1 MNNMEKAVLDI
12 IEKRYKKKYVGGI
25 KITKLGTD
33 WAGYKLVLDLGN
45 PDKRQITISA
55 DLEAED
61 FLKFVEQE
69 LVSRQLIKVQWFKGV
84 KIYPEDE
91 ERGINCKNE

>member
-1 MNNMEKAVLDI
+1 MNNMEKAILDI
-12 IEKRYKKKYVGGI
+12 IEKKYKCKYTGNI
-25 KITKLGTD
+25 KVTKLGKG
-33 WAGYKLVLDLGN
+33 WAGYKAVIDLDN
-45 PDKRQITISA
+45 PDKPMIQLSA

-69 LVSRQLIKVQWFKGV
+69 LVSRQLQRVKFFRGV

-91 ERGINCKNE
+91 ERRTCQQN

>member
-1 MNNMEKAVLDI
+1 MNDMERAILKM
-12 IEKRYKKKYVGGI
+12 IECKYKCKYTGHI
-25 KITKLGTD
+25 KVTKLGKG
-33 WAGYKLVLDLGN
+33 WAGYKVVLDFDNL
-45 PDKRQITISA
+45 DKPIIQISA

-69 LVSRQLIKVQWFKGV
+69 LVSRQLQKVKFFRGV

-91 ERGINCKNE
+91 ERRTCQQN

>member
-1 MNNMEKAVLDI
+1 MNDMEKAILDI
-12 IEKRYKKKYVGGI
+12 LECKYKCTFTGHI
-25 KITKLGTD
+25 KVTKLGKG
-33 WAGYKLVLDLGN
+33 WAGYKVVLDFDNL
-45 PDKRQITISA
+45 DKPIIQISA

-69 LVSRQLIKVQWFKGV
+69 LVSRQLHRVKFFRGV

-91 ERGINCKNE
+91 ERRTCQQN

>member
-1 MNNMEKAVLDI
+1 MNNMEKAILDI
-12 IEKRYKKKYVGGI
+12 IEEKYKCKYTGNI
-25 KITKLGTD
+25 KVTKLGRG
-33 WAGYKLVLDLGN
+33 WEGYKVVLDFDN
-45 PDKRQITISA
+45 QDKPLIEISA

-69 LVSRQLIKVQWFKGV
+69 LVSRQLQKVKFFRGV

-91 ERGINCKNE
+91 ERRTCQQN

>member
-1 MNNMEKAVLDI
+1 MNEMEKAILNI
-12 IEKRYKKKYVGGI
+12 IERRYKRKYVGGI
-25 KITKLGTD
+25 KVTKLGTG

-45 PDKRQITISA
+45 PDKPQIAISA

-69 LVSRQLIKVQWFKGV
+69 LISRQLIKVQWFTGV
-84 KIYPEDE
+84 KTYPEDE
-91 ERGINCKNE
+91 EGRTC